1 VNIIFAGTPEF
12 AASHLDFLLNNNQ
25 NITAVLTQPDRPAGR
40 GNKMTASAVKQLSLK
55 RGLRVLQPASLKSTT
70 IEDHLVAL
78 NADLIVVVAYGV
90 ILPKS
95 IIKIPTFGCINVH
108 ASLLPK
114 WRGAAPIQRAI
125 EAGEKETGV
134 SVMQIDEGLDT
145 GPVIC
150 QSQCFIKPSDT
161 AGDLLRTLS
170 KIGCPSLLR
179 CIELIKTGS
188 ATLIPQDHDRSSYAP
203 KITKSEAFIDWSE
216 DAQQIERKIRAFNPS
231 PVAYT
236 TLNSIRIKIWRA
248 QPIEK
253 LSTTPPGVILSDDKK
268 GLAVACRDKCLR
280 LLEVQFPGK
289 SRIKVADLLNSNAS
303 FLAEGNRLG
312 T

>member
-1 VNIIFAGTPEF
+1 VNIVFAGTPDF

-25 NITAVLTQPDRPAGR
+25 NISAVLTQPDRPAGR
-40 GNKMTASAVKQLSLK
+40 GNKITASAVKQLSLK

-70 IEDHLVAL
+70 IQDQLVAL
-78 NADLIVVVAYGV
+78 NADLMVVVAYGV
-90 ILPKS
+90 ILPKT

-125 EAGEKETGV
+125 EAGEKETGI
-134 SVMQIDEGLDT
+134 SVMQMDEGLDT

-170 KIGCPSLLR
+170 KIGCSDLLK
-179 CIELIKTGS
+179 CIELIKSGS
-188 ATLIPQDHDRSSYAP
+188 ATPIPQDHDRSSYAP
-203 KITKSEAFIDWSE
+203 KVTKSEAFIDWSE
-216 DAQQIERKIRAFNPS
+216 DVQQIERKIRAFNPS
-231 PVAYT
+231 PIAYT

-253 LSTTPPGVILSDDKK
+253 LSTAPPGVILSDDRK
-268 GLAVACRDKCLR
+268 GLAIACRDKCLR
-280 LLEVQFPGK
+280 LLEIQFPGK

-303 FLAEGNRLG
+303 FLTKGNRLG

>member
-70 IEDHLVAL
+70 IENHIMAL

-145 GPVIC
+145 GPVIY

-179 CIELIKTGS
+179 CIELIKSGS
-188 ATLIPQDHDRSSYAP
+188 ATLTPQDQDRSSYAP
-203 KITKSEAFIDWSE
+203 KVSKSEALIDWSE

-236 TLNSIRIKIWRA
+236 TLNSIRLKIWRA
-248 QPIEK
+248 QPTEK
-253 LSTTPPGVILSDDKK
+253 LSTAPPGVILFDDRK
-268 GLAVACRDKCLR
+268 GLTIACRDKCLR